1 MNAYN
6 DPLIYIK
13 GPPVFHLPRRERLDF
28 QMEEQVKE
36 EIEEKEE
43 IEQDES
49 TSIYEIR
56 KSMSDKTIVILEKL
70 RFLAKPFQRKV
81 YRPLVFHFEDGSLLQ
96 GEVEKVDDE
105 QVTFLVGAG
114 ELMTYRVDQ
123 VERIIW
129 RGVEMK

>member
-1 MNAYN
+1 MSVNAYN
-6 DPLIYIK
+6 DPLIYIQ
-13 GPPVFHLPRRERLDF
+13 GPPVFHLPPREKLDI
-28 QMEEQVKE
+28 QMEEQV
-36 EIEEKEE
+36 KEE

-49 TSIYEIR
+49 TSIYELR
-56 KSMSDKTIVILEKL
+56 TSMTDKTIAIFEKL
-70 RFLAKPFQRKV
+70 KFLAKPFQRKA

-96 GEVEKVDDE
+96 GEVEKVEDE
-105 QVTFLVGAG
+105 TVTFSVGAG